1 MSLKKM
7 INLRHTLAFRLTIW
21 YTGVFTVIAFLTIY
35 LFYFLAT
42 NVIQRQADGDLLNQM
57 RKFSSLIA
65 AEGVN
70 AGQRVAIIESQA
82 GGVKK
87 VFFRFLH
94 SNGKVFSSSN
104 MDYWQDIDINYG
116 TMRRLIHGGVPV
128 FETITL
134 PERNHEIR
142 VLYGVIGTG
151 VILQVGQSMEEYG
164 RIISVFKRIF
174 IGAVTFLIALA
185 ALVGWFMARYALSGV
200 EAVTRTARMISRDA
214 LDMRVPVKPRG
225 DEIDELASTFNE
237 MLGRI
242 EKLVTGM
249 KEMSDSIAHDLKT
262 PITRIRG
269 IAEIT
274 LTTETCQAEYET
286 MTASIIEEC
295 DRLLDMI
302 STMLVISRF
311 EAGVGDLKKEEIDLA
326 GIVKDA
332 CELFRPIAEDKKL
345 SIDCRT
351 PEFLDYTGDAGMLQR
366 LISNLLD
373 NAIKYTPSGGK
384 VTILLEKWKDNVIV
398 LAVGDTGAGIAE
410 TELVHI
416 FERFYRGDESRSTE
430 GTGLGLS
437 LARAIARAHGG
448 DITVESEPEKGSIFT
463 VTL

>member
-21 YTGVFTVIAFLTIY
+21 YTGIFTLIAFLSIS
-35 LFYFLAT
+35 LFYLLAT
-42 NVIQRQADGDLLNQM
+42 NVIQRQTDEDLLNQI

-65 AEGVN
+65 AEGVG

-94 SNGKVFSSSN
+94 RNGQAFSSSN
-104 MDYWQDIDINYG
+104 MDYWQDIGINYG
-116 TMRRLIHGGVPV
+116 VIQRLIHGNAPV
-128 FETITL
+128 FETIIL
-134 PERNHEIR
+134 PKRDHEIR
-142 VLYGVIGTG
+142 VLYGIIGSG
-151 VILQVGQSMEEYG
+151 IILQVGQSMEEYG

-174 IGAVTFLIALA
+174 IGTVTLLMALA
-185 ALVGWFMARYALSGV
+185 ALVGWFMARRALSGV
-200 EAVTRTARMISRDA
+200 EAVTRTAQMISRDA

-242 EKLVTGM
+242 EKLVAGM

-274 LTTETCQAEYET
+274 LTTQAGQAEYET

-311 EAGVGDLKKEEIDLA
+311 EAGVGDLKKKEIDLA
-326 GIVKDA
+326 GIVRDA
-332 CELFRPIAEDKKL
+332 CELFRPLAEDKKL

-351 PEFLDYTGDAGMLQR
+351 PEFMDYTGDAGMLQR

-373 NAIKYTPSGGK
+373 NAIKYTPSGGD
-384 VTILLEKWKDNVIV
+384 VAILLEQRKDNAAV
-398 LAVGDTGAGIAE
+398 LTVSDTGAGIAE
-410 TELVHI
+410 AETAHI

-448 DITVESEPEKGSIFT
+448 DITVKSEPEKGSIFT

>member
-1 MSLKKM
+1 MSSKRKSK
-7 INLRHTLAFRLTIW
+7 LRHTLAFRLTLW
-21 YTGVFTVIAFLTIY
+21 YAGVSAVIVFLTIS
-35 LFYFLAT
+35 LFYVLAT
-42 NVIQRQADGDLLNQM
+42 NVIRDQVDEELLNQM

-65 AEGVN
+65 AQGAD
-70 AGQRVAIIESQA
+70 AGQRLAIIESQA

-87 VFFRFLH
+87 VFFRFLR
-94 SNGKVFSSSN
+94 SNGQVFLSSN
-104 MDYWQDIDINYG
+104 MEYWQDIRIDSGI
-116 TMRRLIHGGVPV
+116 MRRVIQGDTPV
-128 FETITL
+128 FDTIAL
-134 PERNHEIR
+134 PERDHEIR
-142 VLYGVIGTG
+142 VLYGAIGPG

-174 IGAVTFLIALA
+174 IGALIFLMFLTAV
-185 ALVGWFMARYALSGV
+185 VGWFMAKRALSGV
-200 EAVTRTARMISRDA
+200 EAVTRTAQMISRDV

-237 MLGRI
+237 MLDRI
-242 EKLVTGM
+242 EQLVAGM

-274 LTTETCQAEYET
+274 LTTETGQAEYET

-311 EAGVGDLKKEEIDLA
+311 EAGVGDLKKEPIDLA
-326 GIVKDA
+326 GIVRDA
-332 CELFRPIAEDKKL
+332 CELFRPLAEDKNL

-351 PEFLDYTGDAGMLQR
+351 PEALEYTGDAGMLQR

-373 NAIKYTPSGGK
+373 NTIKYTPPGGQ
-384 VTILLEKWKDNVIV
+384 VTIALEKREECGTV
-398 LAVGDTGAGIAE
+398 LTAADTGPGIAQE
-410 TELVHI
+410 EIAHI

-430 GTGLGLS
+430 GAGLGLS

-448 DITVESEPEKGSIFT
+448 DITVESEPGKGSIFT

>member
-1 MSLKKM
+1 MSLKRL
-7 INLRHTLAFRLTIW
+7 INIHHTLAFRLTIW
-21 YTGVFTVIAFLTIY
+21 YTGIFTVITFLAI
-35 LFYFLAT
+35 LLLYFLAT
-42 NVIQRQADGDLLNQM
+42 NIIQRQTDEDLLNQM

-65 AEGVN
+65 AEGAG

-94 SNGKVFSSSN
+94 SNGQVFSSSN
-104 MDYWQDIDINYG
+104 MDYWKDIGINVG
-116 TMRRLIHGGVPV
+116 MIRDLIQGGVPV

-134 PERNHEIR
+134 PDRDHEIR
-142 VLYGVIGTG
+142 VLYAVIGQG

-164 RIISVFKRIF
+164 RVLGVFKRIL

-185 ALVGWFMARYALSGV
+185 ALVGWLMARQTLSGV
-200 EAVTRTARMISRDA
+200 EVVTRTAQMISRDA
-214 LDMRVPVKPRG
+214 LNMRVPVKPRG
-225 DEIDELASTFNE
+225 DEIDELANTFNE
-237 MLGRI
+237 MLDRI
-242 EKLVTGM
+242 ETLVTGM
-249 KEMSDSIAHDLKT
+249 REMSDSIAHDLKT
-262 PITRIRG
+262 PVTRIRG

-274 LTTETCQAEYET
+274 LTTHPGATEYET

-311 EAGVGDLKKEEIDLA
+311 EAGVGDLNRTEIDLA
-326 GIVKDA
+326 GVVKNA
-332 CELFRPIAEDKKL
+332 CELFRPSAEDKQL
-345 SIDCRT
+345 SLTCRT
-351 PEFLDYTGDAGMLQR
+351 PETLAYTGDTGMLQR

-373 NAIKYTPSGGK
+373 NAIKYTPSGGA
-384 VTILLEKWKDNVIV
+384 VTIILEKQDDTATV
-398 LAVGDTGAGIAE
+398 LKVCDTGTGIAE
-410 TELVHI
+410 AERTHI

-448 DITVESEPEKGSIFT
+448 DIAVESEPGKGSTFT

>member
-1 MSLKKM
+1 MSLKK
-7 INLRHTLAFRLTIW
+7 ILDHRHTLAFRLTVW
-21 YTGVFTVIAFLTIY
+21 YTGVFTVITFLAIS

-42 NVIQRQADGDLLNQM
+42 NIIQRQTDEDLLNQT

-65 AEGVN
+65 AQGVN

-94 SNGKVFSSSN
+94 SNGQVFSSSN
-104 MDYWQDIDINYG
+104 MDYWKDIDINYE

-128 FETITL
+128 FETVTL
-134 PERNHEIR
+134 PERDHEIR
-142 VLYGVIGTG
+142 VLYAVIGQG

-185 ALVGWFMARYALSGV
+185 ALVGWLIARHTLSGV
-200 EAVTRTARMISRDA
+200 AVVTRTAQMISRDA

-242 EKLVTGM
+242 ESLVTGM
-249 KEMSDSIAHDLKT
+249 REMSDSIAHDLKT
-262 PITRIRG
+262 PVTRIRG

-311 EAGVGDLKKEEIDLA
+311 EAGVGDLTKKKIDLA

-332 CELFRPIAEDKKL
+332 CELFRPSAEDKKL
-345 SIDCRT
+345 LLACRT
-351 PEFLDYTGDAGMLQR
+351 PESLEYTGDTGMLQR

-373 NAIKYTPSGGK
+373 NAIKYTPSGGE
-384 VTILLEKWKDNVIV
+384 VTIVLEKQDDNAIV
-398 LAVGDTGAGIAE
+398 LTAGDTGSGIAQ
-410 TELVHI
+410 TERAHI

-448 DITVESEPEKGSIFT
+448 DITVESEPGKGSIFT

>member
-21 YTGVFTVIAFLTIY
+21 YTGVFTVIAFLTIS
-35 LFYFLAT
+35 LFYFFAT
-42 NVIQRQADGDLLNQM
+42 NVIQRQTDGDLLNQM

-94 SNGKVFSSSN
+94 SSGQVFSSSN

-128 FETITL
+128 FETIIL
-134 PERNHEIR
+134 PERDHEIR
-142 VLYGVIGTG
+142 VLYGVIGPG

-164 RIISVFKRIF
+164 RIISIFKRIF
-174 IGAVTFLIALA
+174 IGAVTFLIVLA
-185 ALVGWFMARYALSGV
+185 ALVGWFMARHALSGV
-200 EAVTRTARMISRDA
+200 EAVTKTAQMISRDA

-225 DEIDELASTFNE
+225 DEIDALANTFNE

-249 KEMSDSIAHDLKT
+249 KEMSDSIAHDLRT
-262 PITRIRG
+262 PVTRIRG

-274 LTTETCQAEYET
+274 LTTETGQAEYET

-295 DRLLDMI
+295 DRLLDII

-311 EAGVGDLKKEEIDLA
+311 EAGVGDLKKEETDLA
-326 GIVKDA
+326 GIVKNA

-345 SIDCRT
+345 SIDYRAA
-351 PEFLDYTGDAGMLQR
+351 EFLDYTGDAGMLQR

-373 NAIKYTPSGGK
+373 NAIKYTPSGGD
-384 VTILLEKWKDNVIV
+384 VTIVLEKQNDNVMV
-398 LAVGDTGAGIAE
+398 LTVGDTGAGIAE

-448 DITVESEPEKGSIFT
+448 DITVKSEPGKGSIFT